1 MSSRSIAVRL
11 FWSCWLLYTLHFATN
26 IVRDLYLA
34 VAIGDHS
41 SFRVD
46 EYAGMHPDLFEHP
59 GHGWHTGGNP
69 GSSMIAAIPYAAA
82 RPAISAVAR
91 RVNESR
97 KASGR
102 SEPPA
107 YASPWPMAREMYGE
121 AWRRGLDVKL
131 GLAAFA
137 AQAGAMAPISAAGV
151 ALMFLFLERTV
162 GNRRAA
168 FVLALLYGFATPVF
182 FRTGTLNHNVMA
194 AQLGFGAFCALGSL
208 GRRRDALAGALAGTC
223 VLLDYSGVFVAAPL
237 GMLCLWQADRD
248 GASPLAAG
256 VKFAGAAVGP
266 VLLLWWYQWC
276 SFGHPFYPGQHWM
289 PKLGWIEETGF
300 RGLNLPQW
308 RWAWRLWLDPAY
320 GLLPSCPLFV
330 AALWPGP
337 AWRALGAAR
346 TLCLYGVTGG
356 LWLFLS
362 GLDYNA
368 IQDNTGIRYMA
379 PAFPFLFVAAAFAL
393 GRMPRAAAV
402 GLAGAS
408 LLVNWCLAMFRDVER
423 GRGVLDP
430 LLDLFADG
438 PALPALT
445 TLARIEG
452 PWAGLAGS
460 PWTALALYAVV
471 GGVVWAIWRPMRGS
485 CKQNCNQAQSFG
497 IEHVD
502 NE

>member
-1 MSSRSIAVRL
+1 MSSRSIAIRL
-11 FWSCWLLYTLHFATN
+11 FWSCWLLYALHFATN

-34 VAIGDHS
+34 VAIGDHA

-46 EYAGMHPDLFEHP
+46 EYAGMHPDLFERP

-69 GSSMIAAIPYAAA
+69 GSSMIAAIPYTAA
-82 RPAISAVAR
+82 RPLISAVAQ

-97 KASGR
+97 RASGR
-102 SEPPA
+102 TEPPA
-107 YASPWPMAREMYGE
+107 YESPWPLARKMYAE

-151 ALMFLFLERTV
+151 ALMFLFLARTM
-162 GNRRAA
+162 GSRRTAL
-168 FVLALLYGFATPVF
+168 VLAILYGFATPVF

-194 AQLGFGAFCALGSL
+194 AQLGFGSFCALGSL
-208 GRRRDALAGALAGTC
+208 GRRREAWAGALAGLC
-223 VLLDYSGVFVAAPL
+223 VLLDYTGVFLAAPL
-237 GMLCLWQADRD
+237 GLLCIWQAGRD
-248 GASPLAAG
+248 GGARAAA
-256 VKFAGAAVGP
+256 KFAAGAAGP

-289 PKLGWIEETGF
+289 PKLEWIEETGF

-330 AALWPGP
+330 AALWPKP

-346 TLCLYGVTGG
+346 ALCLYAVVGG

-379 PAFPFLFVAAAFAL
+379 PAFPFLFVPAAFAL
-393 GRMPRAAAV
+393 RAMPHVAASA
-402 GLAGAS
+402 LAGTS
-408 LLVNWCLAMFRDVER
+408 LLINWCLAMYRDVER

-430 LLDLFADG
+430 LMDLFTSG

-445 TLARIEG
+445 TLSRIEG
-452 PWAGLAGS
+452 PWAAWAGS
-460 PWTALALYAVV
+460 SWTVAAIYVAAWAVL
-471 GGVVWAIWRPMRGS
+471 WRIWRGVRWGDLG
-485 CKQNCNQAQSFG
+485 A
-497 IEHVD
+497 
-502 NE
+502 